1 METDNVGRPNIMI
14 GVLAAIACEFI
25 FGLSYMTTK
34 FGMESASSLA
44 LLGWRFF
51 VAFIAMSLA
60 ILFGIIKID
69 LRGKPIRPLLMVAIF
84 SPTLYFIGETLGI
97 SHTTASESGVFLAC
111 IPIASLLA
119 STIFLKKKPTK
130 NSFRNKS

>member
-1 METDNVGRPNIMI
+1 METDNVGRPNIVI

-60 ILFGIIKID
+60 ILFGIIK
-69 LRGKPIRPLLMVAIF
+69 
-84 SPTLYFIGETLGI
+84 
-97 SHTTASESGVFLAC
+97 
-111 IPIASLLA
+111 
-119 STIFLKKKPTK
+119 
-130 NSFRNKS
+130 